1 MTHNVFVVVGTFE
14 LKGPFVR
21 DEDHLC
27 GYIYISFL
35 LDTSCQHILI
45 IDVLQDFL
53 VKLLFVNVFPTARPR
68 Q

>member
-1 MTHNVFVVVGTFE
+1 MR
-14 LKGPFVR
+14 L
-21 DEDHLC
+21 
-27 GYIYISFL
+27 YIYISFL